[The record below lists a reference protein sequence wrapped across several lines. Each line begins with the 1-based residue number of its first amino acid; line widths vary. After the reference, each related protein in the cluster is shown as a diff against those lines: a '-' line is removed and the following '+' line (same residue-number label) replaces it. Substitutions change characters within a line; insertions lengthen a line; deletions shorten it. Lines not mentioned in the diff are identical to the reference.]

1 MKYWQLGLAVI
12 AGVAVFARLQ
22 DKVLS
27 LETASK
33 DTVKSVATHDIKLA
47 EFSVEQRVI
56 RNTVEKIEVKQDA
69 LLEAIQKIRR

>member
-12 AGVAVFARLQ
+12 AGVAAFATLQ
-22 DKVLS
+22 AKVLS